1 MTFYDRAEAGQ
12 RLAALLGAYANRA
25 DVLVLGLPRGGVPVA
40 YEVARALSAPLDI
53 IVARKLG
60 VPYER
65 ELAMGAIASGGVRVL
80 NADIISEL
88 GIAPE
93 VVDAVTEDERRELVR
108 RERLYR
114 GERPQPDC
122 HQRIVILVDDGIA
135 TGATMRA
142 AIASVRQQQ
151 PTRIVVA
158 IPVAAASTLDEL
170 RKEVDEVVCA
180 IAPDELYGVGM
191 WYRLFP
197 PVSDE
202 SLHALLMRA
211 WNTDGAQPNEPR
223 EPYNPL
229 RT

>member
-12 RLAALLGAYANRA
+12 QLAAMLGAYAKRA

-40 YEVARALSAPLDI
+40 YEVARALAAPLDI

-60 VPYER
+60 VPYEP
-65 ELAMGAIASGGVRVL
+65 ELAMGAIAPGGVRVL
-80 NADIISEL
+80 NWDIISEM
-88 GIAPE
+88 GIPLDK
-93 VVDAVTEDERRELVR
+93 VDAVTAEEQRELAR

-114 GERPQPDC
+114 GERPKPEC
-122 HQRIVILVDDGIA
+122 HQRTVILVDDGIA

-142 AIASVRQQQ
+142 AIESVRQQQ
-151 PTRIVVA
+151 PSRIVVA
-158 IPVAAASTLDEL
+158 VPVAAASTRDEL
-170 RKEVDEVVCA
+170 RREVDEVVCV

-202 SLHALLMRA
+202 SLRALLQRA
-211 WNTDGAQPNEPR
+211 WHTDGAPPT
-223 EPYNPL
+223 EPYDPL
-229 RT
+229 RA